1 MLQSIIQSRQIQLA
15 VLSKLE
21 FFDTV
26 RASEE
31 IGNRVSLPD
40 LPEFVLLKLH
50 FWKYITRNQ
59 FAFRVI
65 PGRFQLRTGRFCES
79 PSSVEK
85 RGTLIFLSRSR
96 RQLRRFARRR
106 CTVIRKIIYSCL
118 RGSLEILAGF
128 ARNHFVSN
136 QLVCEWDC
144 TLCLMYLVLVLIF
157 SHRTLFI
164 S

>member
-85 RGTLIFLSRSR
+85 GEDFNIFVEIETTTPSLCTKTVHGNQENYLLMSTRLVGNTR
-96 RQLRRFARRR
+96 RVRTKSFCQQPA
-106 CTVIRKIIYSCL
+106 CL
-118 RGSLEILAGF
+118 
-128 ARNHFVSN
+128 
-136 QLVCEWDC
+136 
-144 TLCLMYLVLVLIF
+144 
-157 SHRTLFI
+157 
-164 S
+164 